1 MHIGNYLGAFKQFVK
16 LQYEADCVYCVVDMH
31 SITLPKDPAELRQ
44 YILDIAAWY
53 IACGLDTKGSILF
66 AQSDVGAHAELAWV
80 LTCSSYTGELSR
92 MTQFKAKGKGAES
105 VPAGIFTYPVL
116 MAADILVYDTDVVP
130 VGEDQRQ
137 HIELARDLAIR
148 VNNRFGGGVFVVP
161 EGRYVT
167 EGARIMALDDPTV
180 KMSKSAENEYSRISL
195 LDDEG
200 KIRKALSRATTDSD
214 GEIRYDEEKKPG
226 VSNLLNIYSVFSGKS
241 IEELEKQYAGQGYG
255 TFKNDLADLTIE
267 TLTPLR
273 EKYLEIRHSDELVGI
288 LLDGAERAN
297 AIAEKV
303 LARVYDKFGLGVRKR

>member
-1 MHIGNYLGAFKQFVK
+1 
-16 LQYEADCVYCVVDMH
+16 
-31 SITLPKDPAELRQ
+31 
-44 YILDIAAWY
+44 LDIAAWY

-66 AQSDVGAHAELAWV
+66 AQSDVSAHAELAWV

-116 MAADILVYDTDVVP
+116 MAADILLYDTDVVP

-148 VNNRFGGGVFVVP
+148 VNNRFGGDVFVVP

-180 KMSKSAENEYSRISL
+180 KMSKSTENDYSRISL
-195 LDDEG
+195 LDDED
-200 KIRKALSRATTDSD
+200 KIRKAFSRATTDSD
-214 GEIRYDEEKKPG
+214 GEIRYDEETKPG

-241 IEELEKQYAGQGYG
+241 IEEIEKQYAGQGYG
-255 TFKNDLADLTIE
+255 AFKSDLADLTIE
-267 TLTPLR
+267 SLLPLKER
-273 EKYLEIRHSDELVGI
+273 YNEIRYSDELVDI
-288 LLDGAERAN
+288 LRDGADRAN

-303 LARVYDKFGLGVRKR
+303 LARVYDRFGLGVRKR